1 MLLSEL
7 AKLLGCPLEGGGTA
21 DVRRVTGLEDAQS
34 GDVTFLANRKYAKH
48 VAKTRASAIIADRS
62 LTSAPCPI
70 LRSANPYLTFA
81 QAIAVLSPPT
91 LPGPGVSALAAVD
104 PSASIGIGASIGP
117 FVSVGSDAVV
127 GARSVLFPH
136 VTVGRGVVIGE
147 DCVIHAQASIRE
159 GVVLGDRV
167 VLQDAAV
174 IGSDGFG
181 FAKRPDGS
189 HQKIPQVG
197 RVVIEHDVEIGA
209 HTAVDRPAVGETRIA
224 AGAKIDNLVQIAHGV
239 KIGRR
244 ALLAAQVGI
253 SGSTTIDEDVVF
265 AGQSGSVGHVH
276 IGKGAVITAKSGVT
290 HDVPPGA
297 RVSGF
302 PAFDLTEWKKA
313 SVLFRL
319 AGRTRRSPGRKR
331 AAPPRKAAP
340 KRRRRAKR

>member
-7 AKLLGCPLEGGGTA
+7 AQWLGCPLEGAGHV
-21 DVRRVTGLEDAQS
+21 DVRRVTALDDAQP
-34 GDVTFLANRKYAKH
+34 GDVTFLSNRKYAGR
-48 VAKTRASAIIADRS
+48 VAHTRASALIADAS
-62 LTSAPCPI
+62 VTSAPCPI
-70 LRSANPYLTFA
+70 IRSASPYLTFA
-81 QAIAVLSPPT
+81 QAIALLSPPE
-91 LPGPGVSALAAVD
+91 LPAPGVSALAAVD
-104 PSASIGIGASIGP
+104 ASASVGAGASIGA
-117 FVSVGSDAVV
+117 FVSIAADVV
-127 GARSVLFPH
+127 IGARSVLFPH
-136 VTVGRGVVIGE
+136 VSIGRGTVIGE
-147 DCVIHAQASIRE
+147 DCVIHAQVSVRE

-181 FAKRPDGS
+181 FAKRPDGA

-224 AGAKIDNLVQIAHGV
+224 AGTKIDNLVQIAHGV

-253 SGSTTIDEDVVF
+253 SGSTTIDDDVVF

-276 IGKGAVITAKSGVT
+276 IGKGAIITAKSGVT
-290 HDVPPGA
+290 RDLAPHAV
-297 RVSGF
+297 VSGF
-302 PAFDLTEWKKA
+302 PAFDLVEWKKA

-319 AGRTRRSPGRKR
+319 AGRRRVKR
-331 AAPPRKAAP
+331 
-340 KRRRRAKR
+340 